1 MVMYTERQL
10 DLAYAAYVV
19 QLTKIKVEQGIE
31 IFIPDREDF
40 RKIYEA
46 VWEDILEDDW
56 YADDNSLRH
65 QNMIEYILGFIT
77 PFVAYIVFALYQN
90 LK

>member
-1 MVMYTERQL
+1 MYTERQL

-46 VWEDILEDDW
+46 VWEDILEEDW
-56 YADDNSLRH
+56 YADDNDNNLRH
-65 QNMIEYILGFIT
+65 
-77 PFVAYIVFALYQN
+77 
-90 LK
+90 